1 MAPTGNCGKHVKNL
15 QSDGTWLNMGAH
27 PGISSAK
34 KSAPARKTRIFCRKY
49 PLRSPYRSGPWTEHA
64 NPNEPSKA
72 MPVSPS
78 PSAASILARVCGTL
92 RQ

>member
-49 PLRSPYRSGPWTEHA
+49 PLRSPYRSGPRTEHA
-64 NPNEPSKA
+64 KPERAIKSHACFAESVGCLDPRA
-72 MPVSPS
+72 
-78 PSAASILARVCGTL
+78 GL
-92 RQ
+92 RYA